1 MSHALAIAEIH
12 CPIALFDPQEI
23 KIDAL
28 SMAINAAKTPFEKMS
43 HARTL
48 IDEVRILLEC
58 ESYDRS
64 NANCG
69 FCRQFSEIRFKTAS
83 LIVKVGASRAA
94 H

>member
-1 MSHALAIAEIH
+1 
-12 CPIALFDPQEI
+12 
-23 KIDAL
+23 
-28 SMAINAAKTPFEKMS
+28 MAINAAKTPFEKMS

-69 FCRQFSEIRFKTAS
+69 FCRQLFRDPS
-83 LIVKVGASRAA
+83 
-94 H
+94 